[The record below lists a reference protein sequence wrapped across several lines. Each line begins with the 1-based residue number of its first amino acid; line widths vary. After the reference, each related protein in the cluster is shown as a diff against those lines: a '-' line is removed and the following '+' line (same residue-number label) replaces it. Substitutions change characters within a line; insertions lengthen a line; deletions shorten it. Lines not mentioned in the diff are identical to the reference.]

1 MQQHTRWLSLVALA
15 TLAACS
21 STPPQQA
28 SSPAPSS
35 TVAAT
40 PGAPPAQAAPAPA
53 ATNAAQAAAAAY
65 DFDMHVHHPIIAS
78 NGMVASEQALASQ
91 VGVDILKAGGNSV
104 DAAVAMGFALAVVL
118 PNAGN
123 VGGGGFMMVHD
134 AKSGK
139 DIALDFREVAPLAA
153 SRNMYLDAK
162 GNVVDGKSLFTH
174 HAVGV
179 PGSVAGF
186 EHALKKW
193 GSMPLAKVMAPAI
206 ALAEKGFPVS
216 EPLAKILKQEEK
228 NMGKWPATTA
238 IFWKNGAPLKR
249 GDLLV
254 QKDLARS
261 LRLIA
266 QQGSKAFYN
275 GEIGQKIVA
284 EMAKHGGPIT
294 AQDLRDYKPV
304 EREPVRGSYRGYQ
317 IVTMPPPSSGGIHVV
332 QLLNMMEQ
340 WPLNSWGH
348 NSAQTVH
355 HVSEAM
361 KYAYADRSEYL
372 GDPDFVKV
380 PVKALTSKTYA
391 QSLVKQIDP
400 DKATPSKSI
409 KPGQL
414 APYESDQTTHFSV
427 LDKRGNIVAVTY
439 TLNTNFGSGI
449 VAAGTGIVLNNEMDD
464 FSAKPGVPNA
474 YGLVGGDANA
484 IQPKKRPLSSMT
496 PTFVLK
502 DGKPWLV
509 TGSPGGARIITT
521 VLQVV
526 SNSIDFGMNPAEASN
541 ALRFHQQWTPDELRL
556 EHGFSVDT
564 IGLLKQK
571 GQNVQVKPA
580 MGRTQTLQLQPNG
593 DIWGYSD
600 PRNPDGHAIG
610 Y

>member
-1 MQQHTRWLSLVALA
+1 MQHTRWLSVVALA
-15 TLAACS
+15 ALAACS
-21 STPPQQA
+21 SQPTQT
-28 SSPAPSS
+28 SS
-35 TVAAT
+35 TNASTQPAAK
-40 PGAPPAQAAPAPA
+40 APA
-53 ATNAAQAAAAAY
+53 AAPNAAQAAAAAY
-65 DFDMHVHHPIIAS
+65 DFDMHVHHPIIAN
-78 NGMVASEQALASQ
+78 NGMVASEHALASQ

-179 PGSVAGF
+179 PGSVAGL
-186 EHALKKW
+186 EHALKRW
-193 GSMPLAKVMAPAI
+193 GTMPLAKVMAPAI
-206 ALAEKGFPVS
+206 ALADKGFPVS

-228 NMGKWPATTA
+228 NMGKWPATQA

-304 EREPVRGSYRGYQ
+304 EREPVRGNYRGYQ

-340 WPLNSWGH
+340 WPLNSC
-348 NSAQTVH
+348 T
-355 HVSEAM
+355 
-361 KYAYADRSEYL
+361 
-372 GDPDFVKV
+372 
-380 PVKALTSKTYA
+380 TS
-391 QSLVKQIDP
+391 
-400 DKATPSKSI
+400 
-409 KPGQL
+409 
-414 APYESDQTTHFSV
+414 
-427 LDKRGNIVAVTY
+427 R
-439 TLNTNFGSGI
+439 
-449 VAAGTGIVLNNEMDD
+449 
-464 FSAKPGVPNA
+464 
-474 YGLVGGDANA
+474 
-484 IQPKKRPLSSMT
+484 RP
-496 PTFVLK
+496 
-502 DGKPWLV
+502 
-509 TGSPGGARIITT
+509 
-521 VLQVV
+521 
-526 SNSIDFGMNPAEASN
+526 
-541 ALRFHQQWTPDELRL
+541 
-556 EHGFSVDT
+556 
-564 IGLLKQK
+564 
-571 GQNVQVKPA
+571 
-580 MGRTQTLQLQPNG
+580 
-593 DIWGYSD
+593 
-600 PRNPDGHAIG
+600 
-610 Y
+610 